1 MAIASFAQEKKMEF
15 AVTTGFARRAA
26 IEQFGGTGK
35 GFHIGANMYKR
46 NAERF
51 TSDAQLSLNFINLD
65 KSLTNVLAINALY
78 GVRYY
83 FSKPENDTRFFL
95 SVLIGPA
102 FKNESGD
109 DYIESILDF
118 GYAGGLFVESNKFVF
133 GASLDA
139 PQNLIFKIG
148 YTF

>member
-1 MAIASFAQEKKMEF
+1 MIH
-15 AVTTGFARRAA
+15 G
-26 IEQFGGTGK
+26 
-35 GFHIGANMYKR
+35 
-46 NAERF
+46 
-51 TSDAQLSLNFINLD
+51 
-65 KSLTNVLAINALY
+65 
-78 GVRYY
+78 
-83 FSKPENDTRFFL
+83 FFL

-139 PQNLIFKIG
+139 PQNLILRLDILSKRVYLPIQKGNVHFRCNE
-148 YTF
+148 FHSSSVASVF